1 MPTSANPSDVC
12 ADVGIRAPILALS
25 QQPLAKPGRVRC
37 ARGVAAPARRRQ
49 GEEIARIARWKGLF
63 SALLGNDSRVLFL
76 KSWLRK
82 PVARCGCF
90 RQAGF

>member
-37 ARGVAAPARRRQ
+37 ARGVVRVVSPHPRTSRDVPFDPLPPPSRRAKAPLRRDGGR
-49 GEEIARIARWKGLF
+49 E
-63 SALLGNDSRVLFL
+63 
-76 KSWLRK
+76 RK
-82 PVARCGCF
+82 
-90 RQAGF
+90 